1 MLATLRNDFFCSI
14 FPFYNVTELAF
25 EWPERLGPRGFLLS
39 LLRFFFNLCKRFI
52 SRSTQLRVLGIK
64 VSLLEDGLDHF
75 QR

>member
-1 MLATLRNDFFCSI
+1 MAGKAR
-14 FPFYNVTELAF
+14 TE
-25 EWPERLGPRGFLLS
+25 RIS
-39 LLRFFFNLCKRFI
+39 TKSSTIFFNLCKRFI